1 MEVSLLQAALIGFF
15 YYLSWSPWCTYVGF
29 FTLNRPLLAGFI
41 TGIILGQPLE
51 GALIGAGINVIYLG
65 FISAGGAQMGDPS
78 FAGYAGT
85 ALAIISNLDVSTAMA
100 ISVPLGTIA
109 TVLWIAKMTVNSFF
123 VHWADREVEKG
134 NLSMLPFIN
143 VIPPQILLFI
153 VSFIPATLVV
163 YYGPGAVNGML
174 SVLTP
179 NILHVFNVI
188 GAMLPALGIAMN
200 LKLIGNAFT
209 MPFFVLGI
217 ILSVHFKMDI
227 IIISIIGAVLALTIS
242 AMKHNSNNQS
252 TSEGG
257 M

>member
-1 MEVSLLQAALIGFF
+1 MRSVA
-15 YYLSWSPWCTYVGF
+15 
-29 FTLNRPLLAGFI
+29 
-41 TGIILGQPLE
+41 
-51 GALIGAGINVIYLG
+51 LG

-134 NLSMLPFIN
+134 NLNMVAFIN
-143 VIPPQILLFI
+143 VVPPQILLFL

-163 YYGPGAVNGML
+163 YYGPSAVNGML
-174 SVLTP
+174 SVLTD
-179 NILHVFNVI
+179 NVLHVFNVI

-200 LKLIGNAFT
+200 LKLIGNSFT

-217 ILSVHFKMDI
+217 IFAVHFQMDI
-227 IIISIIGAVLALTIS
+227 VIISIIGIVLALTVS
-242 AMKHNSNNQS
+242 SLRNNSS
-252 TSEGG
+252 SEA
-257 M
+257 

>member
-1 MEVSLLQAALIGFF
+1 MEMTLLQAALIGLF
-15 YYLSWSPWCTYVGF
+15 YYLSWSPWLTYVGF
-29 FTLNRPLLAGFI
+29 FTFNRPLLAGLV
-41 TGIILGQPLE
+41 TGIILGQPME

-78 FAGYAGT
+78 FAGYVGT
-85 ALAIISNLDVSTAMA
+85 ALAIASNLDVGTAMA

-134 NLSMLPFIN
+134 NLNMVAFIN
-143 VIPPQILLFI
+143 IVPPQILLF
-153 VSFIPATLVV
+153 VMSFIPATLVV
-163 YYGPGAVNGML
+163 YYGPTAVNGML
-174 SVLTP
+174 SLLTP

-200 LKLIGNAFT
+200 LKLIGNSFT

-217 ILSVHFKMDI
+217 LCSVYFQMDI
-227 IIISIIGAVLALTIS
+227 IIISIIGIVIALTIS
-242 AMKHNSNNQS
+242 AVNYRGDK
-252 TSEGG
+252 GG
-257 M
+257 NA

>member
-1 MEVSLLQAALIGFF
+1 
-15 YYLSWSPWCTYVGF
+15 
-29 FTLNRPLLAGFI
+29 
-41 TGIILGQPLE
+41 
-51 GALIGAGINVIYLG
+51 
-65 FISAGGAQMGDPS
+65 MGDPS

-134 NLSMLPFIN
+134 NLNMVGFIN
-143 VIPPQILLFI
+143 VVPPQILLFL

-163 YYGPGAVNGML
+163 YYGPSAVNGML
-174 SVLTP
+174 SVLTD
-179 NILHVFNVI
+179 NVLHVFNVI

-200 LKLIGNAFT
+200 LKLIGNSFT

-217 ILSVHFKMDI
+217 IFAVHFQMDI
-227 IIISIIGAVLALTIS
+227 VIISIIGIVLALTVS
-242 AMKHNSNNQS
+242 SLRNNSS
-252 TSEGG
+252 SEA
-257 M
+257 

>member
-1 MEVSLLQAALIGFF
+1 MEISLFQAALVGFF

-41 TGIILGQPLE
+41 TGLILGQPLE

-65 FISAGGAQMGDPS
+65 FISAGGAQMGDPA

-134 NLSMLPFIN
+134 NLGMVAFIN
-143 VIPPQILLFI
+143 VVPPQVLLFLF
-153 VSFIPATLVV
+153 SFIPATLVV
-163 YYGPGAVNGML
+163 YYGPSAVNGL
-174 SVLTP
+174 LRVLTDDV
-179 NILHVFNVI
+179 LHVFNVI

-200 LKLIGNAFT
+200 LKLIGNSFT
-209 MPFFVLGI
+209 MPFFVLGVV
-217 ILSVHFKMDI
+217 LSVHFQMDI
-227 IIISIIGAVLALTIS
+227 VIISIIGCVLALTIS
-242 AMKHNSNNQS
+242 SLKSQSGNQAS
-252 TSEGG
+252 
-257 M
+257 

>member
-1 MEVSLLQAALIGFF
+1 MEVTFIQAALIGLF
-15 YYLSWSPWCTYVGF
+15 YYLSWSPWLTYVGF
-29 FTLNRPLLAGFI
+29 FTFNRPLLAGFI
-41 TGIILGQPLE
+41 AGIILGHPLE

-78 FAGYAGT
+78 FAGYVGT
-85 ALAIISNLDVSTAMA
+85 ALAIASNLDVGTAMA

-109 TVLWIAKMTVNSFF
+109 TVLWIAKMTANSFF

-134 NLSMLPFIN
+134 NLNMVAFIN
-143 VIPPQILLFI
+143 VVPPQILLFI
-153 VSFIPATLVV
+153 MSFIPATLVV
-163 YYGPGAVNGML
+163 YYGPTAVNGML

-200 LKLIGNAFT
+200 LKLIGNTFT

-217 ILSVHFKMDI
+217 LCSVYFKMDI
-227 IIISIIGAVLALTIS
+227 IIISIVGIVIALTVS
-242 AMKHNSNNQS
+242 AINYRNSNK
-252 TSEGG
+252 GG
-257 M
+257 NV

>member
-1 MEVSLLQAALIGFF
+1 MEITLLQASLIGLF
-15 YYLSWSPWCTYVGF
+15 YYLSWSPWLTYAGF
-29 FTLNRPLLAGFI
+29 FTFNRPLLAGFI

-78 FAGYAGT
+78 FAGYVGT
-85 ALAIISNLDVSTAMA
+85 ALAIASNLDVGTAMA

-134 NLSMLPFIN
+134 NLNMVAFIN
-143 VIPPQILLFI
+143 IVPPQILLFV
-153 VSFIPATLVV
+153 VSFVPVALVV
-163 YYGPGAVNGML
+163 YYGPTAVNGML
-174 SVLTP
+174 SILTP

-200 LKLIGNAFT
+200 LKLIGNSFT

-217 ILSVHFKMDI
+217 LCSVYFQMDI
-227 IIISIIGAVLALTIS
+227 IIISIIGAVIALTIS
-242 AMKHNSNNQS
+242 AINYRSDK
-252 TSEGG
+252 GG
-257 M
+257 NA

>member
-1 MEVSLLQAALIGFF
+1 MEVTALQAGLIGLF
-15 YYLSWSPWCTYVGF
+15 YYLSWSPWLTYVGF
-29 FTLNRPLLAGFI
+29 FTFNRPLLAGFI
-41 TGIILGQPLE
+41 TGIILGHPLE

-78 FAGYAGT
+78 FAGYVGT
-85 ALAIISNLDVSTAMA
+85 ALAIASNLDIGTAMA

-109 TVLWIAKMTVNSFF
+109 TVLWIGKMTINSFF

-134 NLSMLPFIN
+134 NINMVAFIN
-143 VIPPQILLFI
+143 IVPPQVLLF
-153 VSFIPATLVV
+153 VMSFIPATLVV
-163 YYGPGAVNGML
+163 YYGPTAVNGML

-200 LKLIGNAFT
+200 LKLIGNNFT

-217 ILSVHFKMDI
+217 LCSVYFQMDI
-227 IIISIIGAVLALTIS
+227 IIISIVGAVIALTVS
-242 AMKHNSNNQS
+242 AINYRNADK
-252 TSEGG
+252 GG
-257 M
+257 NV